1 MKTTIIIWQNSV
13 EEWVEFTA
21 KGKTK
26 RFGSAFELINYIR
39 MKVPKGDINLKIEQ
53 V

>member
-1 MKTTIIIWQNSV
+1 MKTTIIVWQNLI
-13 EEWVEFTA
+13 EEWVEFTE

-26 RFGSAFELINYIR
+26 RFDTAFELINYIR
-39 MKVPKGDINLKIEQ
+39 VKVPKGNINLKIEQ